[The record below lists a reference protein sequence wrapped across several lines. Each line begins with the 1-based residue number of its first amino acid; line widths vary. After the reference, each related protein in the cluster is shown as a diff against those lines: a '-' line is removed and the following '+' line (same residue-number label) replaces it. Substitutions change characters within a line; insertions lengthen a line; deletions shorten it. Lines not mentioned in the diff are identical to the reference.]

1 MFRREMLISIAE
13 IIQETIGLS
22 FSAKRLVDLERG
34 VLAVARELKIKEDIE
49 CIYLWITT
57 NKLSKRELQVFASH
71 LTVGET
77 YFFREAL
84 SLNLFVQKIIP
95 ELISK
100 RADNSKHIRIWCAGC
115 SSGEEP
121 YTLAMLIREN
131 FPGFNSWE
139 ISILATDINL
149 NSINK
154 ALDGQYTQWSFRET
168 KPEIKHK
175 YFTHKNN
182 LWTISP
188 EIKKMVDFSYL
199 NLAENS
205 FPSTK
210 TNTENIDVIFC
221 RNVLMYFSPENISNV
236 AGRLYSSLIEGGY
249 FITSQV
255 ELNDIYFSMFA
266 KGNYENAFYYRKSPK
281 ILPDTNILQQ
291 SRVGI
296 YNFEANKIKKI
307 KKNVP
312 DTRLAQIKKS
322 ISKESVAT
330 KQISLTVKSSVEKA
344 NESANVGDYC
354 KALEYLDQIIA
365 ANAAD
370 EDIYYL
376 YGTILYELNKPEEA
390 ISKLKKG
397 LYHNPHHLFS
407 HVMLGNF
414 QRVVGNKNIADK
426 YYRNALELLEKWKE
440 EEIVPNS
447 DGITKGRLRIMIEDL
462 MLNQN

>member
-1 MFRREMLISIAE
+1 
-13 IIQETIGLS
+13 
-22 FSAKRLVDLERG
+22 LE
-34 VLAVARELKIKEDIE
+34 VS
-49 CIYLWITT
+49 IYLWISANNLT
-57 NKLSKRELQVFASH
+57 KKEWQIIASH

-77 YFFREAL
+77 YFFREAS
-84 SLNLFVQKIIP
+84 SLKLFTQKIIP

-100 RADNSKHIRIWCAGC
+100 RADNSKKIQIWCAGC

-131 FPGFNSWE
+131 FPCFNNWD

-182 LWTISP
+182 LWTVSP

-199 NLAENS
+199 NLAENN
-205 FPSTK
+205 FPSAQTK
-210 TNTENIDVIFC
+210 TENIDVIFC
-221 RNVLMYFSPENISNV
+221 RNVLMYFSLENIPEV
-236 AGRLYSSLIEGGY
+236 AERLYSSLTEGGY
-249 FITSQV
+249 LITSQV
-255 ELNDIYFSMFA
+255 ELNDAYFPKFA
-266 KGNYENAFYYRKSPK
+266 KSNYENAFYYRKSPK
-281 ILPDTNILQQ
+281 TIPDTSKLQL
-291 SRVGI
+291 SHVGI
-296 YNFEANKIKKI
+296 FNFETNKVKKI
-307 KKNVP
+307 KKNLP
-312 DTRLAQIKKS
+312 DTQIAHIKKS
-322 ISKESVAT
+322 ILKESAAT
-330 KQISLTVKSSVEKA
+330 KQVYLSVKSNIEEA
-344 NESANVGDYC
+344 NDSANIGDYV

-376 YGTILYELNKPEEA
+376 YGTILYELNRPEEA

-414 QRVVGNKNIADK
+414 QRLG
-426 YYRNALELLEKWKE
+426 
-440 EEIVPNS
+440 
-447 DGITKGRLRIMIEDL
+447 
-462 MLNQN
+462 